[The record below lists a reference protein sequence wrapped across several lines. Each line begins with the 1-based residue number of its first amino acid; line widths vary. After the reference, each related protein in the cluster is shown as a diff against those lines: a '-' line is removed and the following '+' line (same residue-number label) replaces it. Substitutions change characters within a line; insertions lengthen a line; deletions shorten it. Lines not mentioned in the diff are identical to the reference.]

1 MAGHGHAP
9 HEQAEHAE
17 HHGASNKTIA
27 LIISVL
33 ALLLAISETLG
44 KAAQTQTLASNIEA
58 ANLWAF
64 FQGKTVRRTTVLVAA
79 QEMETM
85 MHHQTD
91 PAVQKSM
98 QGRIDRWRAE
108 AARWESEPETNEGRK
123 ELMAR
128 AQASERKRDL
138 AEARHH
144 HYEVASAAFQI
155 AIVLASATIITGM
168 AALTWFSL
176 GLGGVGL
183 LFTAIGLFIPKAV
196 HLF

>member
-33 ALLLAISETLG
+33 ALMLAISETLG

-91 PAVQKSM
+91 PAVKKSM

-108 AARWESEPETNEGRK
+108 
-123 ELMAR
+123 
-128 AQASERKRDL
+128 
-138 AEARHH
+138 
-144 HYEVASAAFQI
+144 
-155 AIVLASATIITGM
+155 
-168 AALTWFSL
+168 
-176 GLGGVGL
+176 
-183 LFTAIGLFIPKAV
+183 
-196 HLF
+196 

>member
-33 ALLLAISETLG
+33 ALMLAISETLG
-44 KAAQTQTLASNIEA
+44 KAAQTQTLGSNIEA
-58 ANLWAF
+58 SNLWSF
-64 FQGKTVRRTTVLVAA
+64 FQGKTVRRTVVLVAA
-79 QEMETM
+79 QEMETL
-85 MHHQTD
+85 MHHTQD
-91 PAVQKSM
+91 PDAKKGM
-98 QGRIDRWRAE
+98 QGRITRWREE
-108 AARWESEPETNEGRK
+108 AARYESEPETKEGRK
-123 ELMAR
+123 ELIAR
-128 AQASERKRDL
+128 AKAAEKKRDD

-155 AIVLASATIITGM
+155 AIVLASAVIITGIGLL
-168 AALTWFSL
+168 AWFST
-176 GLGGVGL
+176 GLGVVGL
-183 LFTAIGLFIPKAV
+183 AFTLIGLFAPHSV